1 VTPSLFFSTL
11 ENFSMKKTLI
21 ALAAVAVSSA
31 AMAQVTVS
39 GVINARYQSSDTTGN
54 GVVKGMTF
62 SDSEIV
68 FSASEDLGGGLKASG
83 SMSIEGLSDGANGTG
98 SGVILGLSGGFGS
111 VTFSNKDG
119 SDYLAVN
126 EVTAGGFTNSFADDR
141 ITYTSPNIS
150 GLTLSVTL
158 GDGVRGATA
167 VGESATDKSR
177 TVELNYAAGPL
188 TANVGMLSVDKNTH
202 TSLDGGTRFKVGYN
216 FGVAAVTYGQANV
229 TNSPTSKTTETA
241 TTISVPL
248 GAITASLAMATSK
261 TGTDAQLNGSN
272 LTVAYALSKRTSLSF
287 NRIDYETSSLSN
299 LHKNQFNVTHSF

>member
-1 VTPSLFFSTL
+1 MLRYAPIDDPNTRD
-11 ENFSMKKTLI
+11 

-39 GVINARYQSSDTTGN
+39 GAINARYQSSNTTGTAK
-54 GVVKGMTF
+54 VTGMHF
-62 SDSEIV
+62 SDTEIV

-119 SDYLAVN
+119 ADYLAVN
-126 EVTAGGFTNSFADDR
+126 EVTTGGFTNSFADDR

-150 GLTLSVTL
+150 GVTLSVTL
-158 GDGVRGATA
+158 GDGVPGATA
-167 VGESATDKSR
+167 AGTSATNKSR

-229 TNSPTSKTTETA
+229 KNSPTSKTTETA
-241 TTISVPL
+241 TTVSVPL
-248 GAITASLAMATSK
+248 GAVTASYAFATSK
-261 TGTDAQLNGSN
+261 TGTAAKLDGSN

-287 NRIDYETSSLSN
+287 NRIAYETATVSN
-299 LHKNQFNVTHSF
+299 AYKNQLNVTHSF